1 MLIVA
6 LIIFLIVLIILD
18 SNVSCFPN
26 KNKINSFQDI
36 TLDDL
41 NTISVTEIP
50 LFTDYNSTNPAVN
63 ECYKDDTNDYINS
76 NNELV
81 PLANNSNNT
90 KELENVINSM
100 YNIQHTENSGF
111 SNKIKDEITISN
123 KKNNM
128 QSRRPHPSND
138 SQYKSL

>member
-6 LIIFLIVLIILD
+6 LIIFLIILIILD
-18 SNVSCFPN
+18 SNVSCFSN
-26 KNKINSFQDI
+26 KNKISSFQDI

-41 NTISVTEIP
+41 NTIALSEMPSISY
-50 LFTDYNSTNPAVN
+50 YNSTNPAVN

-111 SNKIKDEITISN
+111 SNKIKDEVTTMN
-123 KKNNM
+123 KKNTV
-128 QSRRPHPSND
+128 QTRRTHPTND